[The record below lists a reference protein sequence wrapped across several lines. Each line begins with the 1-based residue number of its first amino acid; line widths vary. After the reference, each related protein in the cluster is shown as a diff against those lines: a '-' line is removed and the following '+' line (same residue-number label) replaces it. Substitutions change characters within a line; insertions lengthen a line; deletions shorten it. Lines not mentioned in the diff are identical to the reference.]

1 MSIVAAF
8 AVPHPPLIIPGVGSG
23 KEKIASTIA
32 AYDEVGRRVAELAP
46 DTVVISTRLGFLKPG
61 SLGRR
66 MASGCWPPSKP
77 APLPPPARES

>member
-32 AYDEVGRRVAELAP
+32 AYDEVGL
-46 DTVVISTRLGFLKPG
+46 
-61 SLGRR
+61 SLIHI
-66 MASGCWPPSKP
+66 
-77 APLPPPARES
+77 

>member
-46 DTVVISTRLGFLKPG
+46 DTVVISSPHAVMYADSHLPRARRPRRLLHVWGAAGPLR
-61 SLGRR
+61 GR
-66 MASGCWPPSKP
+66 
-77 APLPPPARES
+77 L